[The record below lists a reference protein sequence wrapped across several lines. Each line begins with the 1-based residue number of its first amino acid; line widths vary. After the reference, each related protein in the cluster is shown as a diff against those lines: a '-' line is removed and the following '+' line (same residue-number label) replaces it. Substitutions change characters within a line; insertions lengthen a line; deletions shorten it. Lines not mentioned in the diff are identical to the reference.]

1 MDRDKI
7 DNLIKKLK
15 RLKKDTPYRRRV
27 NIGDDDDCGGDE

>member
-15 RLKKDTPYRRRV
+15 RLKKDTTYRRRV